1 MRDAMDAAVQS
12 QPMPPEYRNYR
23 AEVMC
28 NDCLK
33 TSNVAFHFLYN
44 KVCSLFVVP
53 CAHSSSH
60 NALCVLSQCTFCYS
74 YNTKV
79 VSSYKGAPDS
89 AHASSG
95 PAGASASVGP
105 AGRLMVDPMETSLS
119 GISHPSAHSH
129 SAMVTDTDESSLG
142 DCEGDTGESSAYDYE
157 EDVNMI
163 GRDEYVENPP
173 VNYQASPEPAAQ
185 ASAAAAPSQLV
196 PASILSPVASV
207 PGDQAFS
214 STQTTA
220 LTTADDSRMDAT
232 PSGSS
237 AAASS
242 AQPAGFAPGQA
253 SNASAHAAAAARRG
267 SGRKDNQPNR
277 EPS

>member
-1 MRDAMDAAVQS
+1 
-12 QPMPPEYRNYR
+12 
-23 AEVMC
+23 
-28 NDCLK
+28 
-33 TSNVAFHFLYN
+33 
-44 KVCSLFVVP
+44 VVP
-53 CAHSSSH
+53 CAHSSSDD
-60 NALCVLSQCTFCYS
+60 ALCVLSQCTFCYS

-89 AHASSG
+89 AHTSSG
-95 PAGASASVGP
+95 PSGASASVGP

-173 VNYQASPEPAAQ
+173 VNYQASPEPASQ
-185 ASAAAAPSQLV
+185 LNAAAAPSQL

-237 AAASS
+237 AVASS